1 MVKDKIERIMDARKR
16 LARQAPDPTL
26 VMAGSLMKR
35 MIRCNK
41 PGCRHC
47 EKGKGKGH
55 GPIWILSV
63 SAGSRRVRQIPV
75 PAHLKQEV
83 EQGLLRYAEIQK
95 WLKQI
100 SNLSLDLLEERK
112 KR

>member
-1 MVKDKIERIMDARKR
+1 
-16 LARQAPDPTL
+16 
-26 VMAGSLMKR
+26 
-35 MIRCNK
+35 
-41 PGCRHC
+41 
-47 EKGKGKGH
+47 
-55 GPIWILSV
+55 
-63 SAGSRRVRQIPV
+63 V

-83 EQGLLRYAEIQK
+83 GEGVRRYAEIQK